1 MKQGGMVVVAL
12 LAAVL
17 ILGGGF
23 WIYRNTQLARS
34 GIKVD
39 ATVVDLRQEQDTDSR
54 GRPRI
59 RYYPVVEYR
68 NEAGDLKRTQL
79 NVSKTRNGAS
89 FYQVGDR
96 ITLYYD
102 PKNPDRTTL
111 DSVFDLYGPGG
122 IALGIGLVLIAGSVL
137 ERRRR

>member
-1 MKQGGMVVVAL
+1 MKQGRMVVVAL

-23 WIYRNTQLARS
+23 WIYRNTQLARN
-34 GIKVD
+34 GIRVD
-39 ATVVDLRQEQDTDSR
+39 ATVVDLKQEQNTDSR
-54 GRPRI
+54 GRPQT

-68 NEAGDLKRTQL
+68 NEVGDLKRTQL

-89 FYQVGDR
+89 YYQVGDR

-102 PKNPDRTTL
+102 PKDPKRTTL

-122 IALGIGLVLIAGSVL
+122 IALGIGLILIGGSVL
-137 ERRRR
+137 QRRRR